1 MKKDMTAEFYDK
13 QATARKIA
21 KILAEENYSVA
32 DAEEILENAKR
43 NIKLSSVVKCFDLE
57 A

>member
-1 MKKDMTAEFYDK
+1 MTAEFYDK
-13 QATARKIA
+13 QEMARKIA

-43 NIKLSSVVKCFDLE
+43 NIKLSSVAKCFDLE